1 MLALEKLHQFLGKV
15 RELSIMF
22 SPWWTRRSSDIQQQL
37 GNQPERLLHSRK
49 KSASFHLSTSVTP
62 DVSELGSMKSSK
74 KKSKHKR
81 LKSKRHSLELPDSVS
96 EITKRN
102 TSQLGITPV
111 EVESN
116 QESSGKK
123 KESCRIIN
131 LKIPLPDDAAF
142 LLSRHYYYNP
152 YNDYAQL
159 QLKGDM
165 GKSQEDGSTS
175 LSRKSTRKK
184 AGLGAR
190 SIEREEQRPTLSECS
205 GVNES
210 SHHCPRWCKL
220 E

>member
-22 SPWWTRRSSDIQQQL
+22 SPWWSRRSSDIQQQL

-49 KSASFHLSTSVTP
+49 KSASFRLSTSVTP

-74 KKSKHKR
+74 KKSKQKR
-81 LKSKRHSLELPDSVS
+81 LKSKRHSLELPNSVS
-96 EITKRN
+96 EITKHN
-102 TSQLGITPV
+102 ASQLGITPV

-116 QESSGKK
+116 QQSSGKK

-152 YNDYAQL
+152 YNDYPQL
-159 QLKGDM
+159 QSKSDTA
-165 GKSQEDGSTS
+165 KSQEDGSAS
-175 LSRKSTRKK
+175 LNRKSARKK

-190 SIEREEQRPTLSECS
+190 SNQREEPQPTLSECS
-205 GVNES
+205 VV
-210 SHHCPRWCKL
+210 
-220 E
+220 